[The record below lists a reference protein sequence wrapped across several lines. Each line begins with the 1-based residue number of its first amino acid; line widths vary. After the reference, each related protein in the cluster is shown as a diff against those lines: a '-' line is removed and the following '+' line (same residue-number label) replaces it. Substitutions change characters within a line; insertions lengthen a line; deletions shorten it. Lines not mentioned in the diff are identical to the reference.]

1 MNQNQELIKK
11 AKEILKK
18 VQASGGE
25 AFIIGETIFKLING
39 KPINNVYIYMTL
51 SETKFIE
58 EFSAFK
64 IKKINKKKFSLGY
77 FGYNYIVTCDNQVI
91 DRYRLAKT
99 KVKSHYSRNIINAIC
114 QNDYTIYAMAMNYNG
129 IIYDMFQA
137 RDDIYKKKINSV
149 FYKPQELFKDTPSKM
164 LDVIKL
170 VSQTGYKLENKV
182 VKAIKL
188 RSKYIKKIDISVVSK
203 YLKLIIEGD
212 YSKDAFRLLYKTKL
226 YKYLTSYKFAIKRC
240 AQSNKKDEPY
250 VFFGLGMVK
259 NKLYNPLIGKIFTDE
274 TDFQNFIDWTIQ
286 NPQCDFSPIIL
297 FNNGLDKCLM
307 SNKINYVLGRSK
319 NKSRIIRK
327 EHNSLVIKNVSEL
340 AISCKE
346 IKSLFPKLSDGD
358 ITIIIDDL
366 TSSVLEKIIKNKY
379 EILKQIAS
387 QRALKI
393 LGEMP
398 HEKRESNV
406 SGSNVLGSNV
416 SGTNVIGNSEDLSSK
431 TDNNINNVSAYAP
444 GMSVLEEMQKRQVEL
459 QKKLEQMEND
469 ALRREL
475 NDEIERKINATG
487 ILNDFDSFRKESV
500 KKIIYGLYYDS
511 LIETEKY
518 KKLKE

>member
-1 MNQNQELIKK
+1 M
-11 AKEILKK
+11 
-18 VQASGGE
+18 
-25 AFIIGETIFKLING
+25 
-39 KPINNVYIYMTL
+39 
-51 SETKFIE
+51 
-58 EFSAFK
+58 
-64 IKKINKKKFSLGY
+64 
-77 FGYNYIVTCDNQVI
+77 
-91 DRYRLAKT
+91 
-99 KVKSHYSRNIINAIC
+99 
-114 QNDYTIYAMAMNYNG
+114 
-129 IIYDMFQA
+129 
-137 RDDIYKKKINSV
+137 
-149 FYKPQELFKDTPSKM
+149 
-164 LDVIKL
+164 
-170 VSQTGYKLENKV
+170 
-182 VKAIKL
+182 
-188 RSKYIKKIDISVVSK
+188 
-203 YLKLIIEGD
+203 
-212 YSKDAFRLLYKTKL
+212 
-226 YKYLTSYKFAIKRC
+226 
-240 AQSNKKDEPY
+240 
-250 VFFGLGMVK
+250 
-259 NKLYNPLIGKIFTDE
+259 IGKIFTDE
-274 TDFQNFIDWTIQ
+274 ADFQNFIDWTIQ

-340 AISCKE
+340 AISSKE

-393 LGEMP
+393 LGEMT
-398 HEKRESNV
+398 HEKRESNALGSNV
-406 SGSNVLGSNV
+406 LGSNVLGSNV
-416 SGTNVIGNSEDLSSK
+416 SGTNVSGNNIIGNSEDVSSK
-431 TDNNINNVSAYAP
+431 TDNSISNVSTYVP

-469 ALRREL
+469 ALRRQL